1 MSIDEQD
8 KVCCAFN
15 IKIQKLHSRLQ
26 EKDGVVIGEI
36 ESGSCSVSDQC
47 LIMPSRTRIEMTN
60 IYHEDNETKSCD
72 HGQNVRLE
80 FKKRGRSTF
89 RIFIIS
95 HFLVKILRKSHVVL
109 YDAIFNKNHVALRWT
124 TL

>member
-1 MSIDEQD
+1 MFPFRNVFLNQFHTLQERHDISTGPLRMSIDEQD

-47 LIMPSRTRIEMTN
+47 LIVPSRTRIEMTN

-80 FKKRGRSTF
+80 LKNIEEVRFVF
-89 RIFIIS
+89 LLFLIF
-95 HFLVKILRKSHVVL
+95 
-109 YDAIFNKNHVALRWT
+109 
-124 TL
+124 

>member
-1 MSIDEQD
+1 M
-8 KVCCAFN
+8 
-15 IKIQKLHSRLQ
+15 LQ

-47 LIMPSRTRIEMTN
+47 LIVPSRTRIEMTN

-80 FKKRGRSTF
+80 LKNIEEVRFVF
-89 RIFIIS
+89 LLFLIF
-95 HFLVKILRKSHVVL
+95 
-109 YDAIFNKNHVALRWT
+109 
-124 TL
+124 